1 MEGAGFA
8 PADRLPEDSTTM
20 RHFSCDL
27 CGKGITAATGPRMVL
42 KLESYPAP
50 DDSDPADGSAETDV
64 VEEVALILQEAEEAG
79 EFEPAPTT
87 RKVAFDLCVPC
98 HRKVLANPLG
108 RGRAAVPR
116 FSGN

>member
-1 MEGAGFA
+1 
-8 PADRLPEDSTTM
+8 M

-27 CGKGITAATGPRMVL
+27 CGKALSPAAGPRMVL

-50 DDSDPADGSAETDV
+50 EDADPADGHADADV

-79 EFEPAPTT
+79 EPEPAPMT
-87 RKVAFDLCVPC
+87 RKVEFDLCVPC

-108 RGRAAVPR
+108 RGRAAAPR

>member
-1 MEGAGFA
+1 
-8 PADRLPEDSTTM
+8 M

-27 CGKGITAATGPRMVL
+27 CGKALTPAAGPRMVL

-50 DDSDPADGSAETDV
+50 EDADPAGGSAESDV

-79 EFEPAPTT
+79 EFDPAPTT

-108 RGRAAVPR
+108 RGRATAPR